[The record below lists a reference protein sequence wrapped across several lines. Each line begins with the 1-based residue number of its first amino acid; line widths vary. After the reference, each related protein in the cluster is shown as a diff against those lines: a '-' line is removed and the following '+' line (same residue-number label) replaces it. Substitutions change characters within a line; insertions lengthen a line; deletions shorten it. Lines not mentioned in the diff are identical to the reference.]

1 MGVACCFLWG
11 FGLFI
16 IADVHNCAGNFIT
29 FVKVI
34 ACVDGQL
41 RLTPFFELKA
51 SWRIKN
57 LSQNCLKG

>member
-1 MGVACCFLWG
+1 LQIRWKNDRLRLWAWPVVFLWG

-41 RLTPFFELKA
+41 RLTPFF
-51 SWRIKN
+51 
-57 LSQNCLKG
+57 

>member
-1 MGVACCFLWG
+1 MGVACCFFLWG

-41 RLTPFFELKA
+41 RLTPFF
-51 SWRIKN
+51 
-57 LSQNCLKG
+57 